1 MKRICGFVIGLALL
15 VMAPVAVIPALTTA
29 DPGARSMD
37 YQQATDVVIMRG
49 LSQRGVPFSW
59 AGGGVSGP
67 TLGKGTGMTT
77 VGFDASGLM
86 QYAYAGAGIKL
97 PRSSG
102 ELYRVGQKVL
112 PQQAR
117 RGDLIFYGP
126 DGTQS
131 VAMYLGNNQMLEV
144 GDVVQV
150 SPVRANGMTPY
161 LVRVLGTQQTPLQQA
176 PAQQA
181 PVQQA
186 PAPPYTHLAAGAG
199 TASATAAGTRSAGAG
214 TAGTVAAGTR
224 SAGAGTASTVAA
236 GTRSAGT
243 GTAGAI
249 AADAVAIAHAGAGP
263 ADPRAAGTF
272 TAGARHHAVTLGPPK
287 TRHLHPRRPDLPA
300 SGKEQVAVFGK
311 LAVDHGK
318 PRTASSTGRHGDTG
332 VHR

>member
-1 MKRICGFVIGLALL
+1 MKRIWGFVIGLALL
-15 VMAPVAVIPALTTA
+15 VMAPVMVNPALATA
-29 DPGARSMD
+29 DPGTRAMD

-59 AGGGVSGP
+59 AGGGISGP
-67 TLGKGTGMTT
+67 SLGKGTGMST

-102 ELYRVGQKVL
+102 ELYRVGQKIL
-112 PQQAR
+112 PSQAR

-126 DGTQS
+126 EGTQS

-176 PAQQA
+176 PQQQAPAQQA

-186 PAPPYTHLAAGAG
+186 PLQQPPSQQAPVQQQAPLQQAPAQQAPAQAAPAQQAPAQQAPLQQMPLQLPTQQAPVQQIPVQPAPFG
-199 TASATAAGTRSAGAG
+199 TT
-214 TAGTVAAGTR
+214 
-224 SAGAGTASTVAA
+224 
-236 GTRSAGT
+236 
-243 GTAGAI
+243 
-249 AADAVAIAHAGAGP
+249 
-263 ADPRAAGTF
+263 
-272 TAGARHHAVTLGPPK
+272 
-287 TRHLHPRRPDLPA
+287 
-300 SGKEQVAVFGK
+300 Q
-311 LAVDHGK
+311 
-318 PRTASSTGRHGDTG
+318 
-332 VHR
+332 